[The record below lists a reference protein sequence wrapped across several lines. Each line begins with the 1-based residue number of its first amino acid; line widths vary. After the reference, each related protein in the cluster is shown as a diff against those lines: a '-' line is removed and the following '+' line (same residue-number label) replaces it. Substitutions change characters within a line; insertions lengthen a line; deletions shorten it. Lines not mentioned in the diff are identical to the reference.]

1 MDRIRLVKT
10 SPSTS
15 KMTGTKCSHEDVTGY
30 NVIYGLSQSKSHRIG
45 HEGSSVNL
53 AGIADF
59 HMQHTKVTES
69 DMKDYQSK
77 YDSFGRRPTRNLKC
91 FASFSYQAT
100 RKRESSV
107 KFFGVIKSSVAHV
120 NF

>member
-15 KMTGTKCSHEDVTGY
+15 KRTGTKCTHEDVTGY

-69 DMKDYQSK
+69 DMSQNTYFWAETYAKPEVFRFFQLLGYSEE
-77 YDSFGRRPTRNLKC
+77 RIKC
-91 FASFSYQAT
+91 
-100 RKRESSV
+100 
-107 KFFGVIKSSVAHV
+107 
-120 NF
+120 